1 MFNPTDGGTGA
12 GLNYIRVPIGA
23 SDFSSG
29 GTSLTY
35 FGIYDA
41 DYMSSIQFGRYLW

>member
-23 SDFSSG
+23 SDFSASG
-29 GTSLTY
+29 EPSTFPLY
-35 FGIYDA
+35 
-41 DYMSSIQFGRYLW
+41 YMDIDI